1 MLIELTKLE
10 GMDIGALDEGVK
22 VGVVK
27 SSIIDPEEVC
37 LVGILVRIGTIIQSF
52 KVASF
57 QDVID
62 IDKTGVVI
70 GSEADLLEK
79 DDIVRIKKL
88 LKFKY
93 SLVGSRVRASG
104 TKKSLGRVADAVIE
118 TTTGDVLRVY
128 VSNLFKRRIFE
139 RSQIEKITLTE
150 VIVKDIEPK
159 AVKQKVLAAEKV
171 AEIA

>member
-27 SSIIDPEEVC
+27 SAIIDPEEAR
-37 LVGILVRIGTIIQSF
+37 LIGILVRIGTIIQSF

-57 QDVID
+57 QDIID
-62 IDKTGVVI
+62 IDKSGVVI
-70 GSEADLLEK
+70 GSEVDLLDK

-88 LKFKY
+88 LKYKY
-93 SLVGSRVRASG
+93 SLIGSRVRASG
-104 TKKSLGRVADAVIE
+104 TKKSIGKVSDAVIE
-118 TTTGDVLRVY
+118 TTTGDVLRIY
-128 VSNLFKRRIFE
+128 VSNYFKRRIFE
-139 RSQIEKITLTE
+139 RSQIEKITLAE

-159 AVKQKVLAAEKV
+159 SVRQKALAAEKV
-171 AEIA
+171 PEAA